1 MGFYYLCQFRAIL
14 LLTFLDYLNK
24 MNYPDRTA
32 IDNAEE
38 QLENGKYDPVKSLIQ
53 DRAKSHN

>member
-1 MGFYYLCQFRAIL
+1 
-14 LLTFLDYLNK
+14 

-38 QLENGKYDPVKSLIQ
+38 QLENGNYDPTKSLIQ
-53 DRAKSHN
+53 DRTKAIIKVISDSVSTV